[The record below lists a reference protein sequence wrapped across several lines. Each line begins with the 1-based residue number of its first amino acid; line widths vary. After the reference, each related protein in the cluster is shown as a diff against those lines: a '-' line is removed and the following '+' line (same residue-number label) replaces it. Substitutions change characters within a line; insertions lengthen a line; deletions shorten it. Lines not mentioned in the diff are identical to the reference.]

1 MTGVLRITELIDSR
15 PLGRLQFEVATLCA
29 LVALLDGFDTQ
40 VIAYVAPA
48 ITEQWGMAPSA
59 LGPVFGAGLLGLMA
73 GALIG
78 GPLADRWGRKW
89 TIVVS
94 TLLFGAFALATAW
107 AQTPGQLLALRL
119 LTGLGLGSAM
129 PNLIALTSEYAPARL
144 RTMLVTLMFCGF
156 PLGSILGGV
165 LSALWIPSLGW
176 PSLFLLGGAAP
187 LLLALVLAWRLPES
201 PGFLLLRR
209 AHSRELQR
217 VLDRLDPR
225 RPNDLRSVTAGEP
238 PEPGFPL
245 RELFRGSRTKVTVL
259 LWTAFFM
266 NLLVMYFMVN
276 WLPTLLTLAGY
287 SLSLAILASSLLNL
301 GGIGGGI
308 LLATL
313 VRRYGPYLTL
323 GTAFVLVGGIVA
335 ALANV
340 TAVPRLTMPAIF
352 LAGAGVVGAQFC
364 LNALAA
370 ETYPTAIRATGVG
383 WALGIGRTGSVTGPL
398 LGGVLLGWG
407 WSPDKLVLA
416 CSIPALVTAA
426 AILGLARLR
435 ARDPDYFPRTLPP

>member
-1 MTGVLRITELIDSR
+1 MTGVLRITELIDTR
-15 PLGRLQFEVATLCA
+15 PLGRLQFEVVTLCA

-40 VIAYVAPA
+40 VIAYVAPT

-94 TLLFGAFALATAW
+94 TLLFGVFALATAW

-176 PSLFLLGGAAP
+176 PALFVLGGAAP

-201 PGFLLLRR
+201 PAFLLLRR
-209 AHSRELQR
+209 ARSRELQR
-217 VLDRLDPR
+217 VLERLEPGR
-225 RPNDLRSVTAGEP
+225 RHDLRRVIAGETP
-238 PEPGFPL
+238 QSGFPL
-245 RELFRGSRTKVTVL
+245 RELFRGPRTKVTVL

-276 WLPTLLTLAGY
+276 WLPTLLTLTGY

-308 LLATL
+308 LLAAL
-313 VRRYGPYLTL
+313 VRRYGPYRTL
-323 GTAFVLVGGIVA
+323 GTAFVLVAGIVA
-335 ALANV
+335 ALAHV
-340 TAVPRLTMPAIF
+340 TALPRLTLPAIF

-370 ETYPTAIRATGVG
+370 EAYPTAIRATGVG
-383 WALGIGRTGSVTGPL
+383 WALGIGRIGSVAGPL
-398 LGGVLLGWG
+398 LGGLLLGWG
-407 WSPDKLVLA
+407 WSPDQLVLA
-416 CSIPALVTAA
+416 CAIPALVTAA
-426 AILGLARLR
+426 AILGLARLSAR
-435 ARDPDYFPRTLPP
+435 APDSFP